1 MSPSLPPSPSFDS
14 SQVPS
19 NRPPND
25 RSSHLSST
33 PNSAGFDASDARVRL
48 ANDALPPVEP
58 PSAGFVVQLFFIPL
72 VIVSLIV
79 GVWLMFSWIA
89 HAGSNPRALV
99 AEIRKNNDA
108 SWQKAF
114 ELANLLRNSDADA
127 IKDDEELA
135 GDLCTFLDA
144 ELAAGLQDEAKV
156 KLREFLCGVLGQ
168 FRVGQVVPTLV
179 EAVRTQKS
187 SVDLRVRTA
196 AVEALT
202 VHLSNVGAERVAQ
215 RNAVRA
221 VLLDASRSRSDNPDE
236 RPKYDQLRSS
246 AAFALGVLGDEES
259 LGRLSELL
267 DDGYANVRFNAALG
281 LARHGDPRAID
292 GLIDMLDPDNP
303 AVTRDETN
311 EGEKTRKRIRVL
323 KNAIRATA
331 RFWEVRHDLPP
342 GLLSS
347 IEKLS
352 SADVAKDVQMDATD
366 LLLTVRRAESGGD
379 R

>member
-1 MSPSLPPSPSFDS
+1 
-14 SQVPS
+14 
-19 NRPPND
+19 
-25 RSSHLSST
+25 
-33 PNSAGFDASDARVRL
+33 
-48 ANDALPPVEP
+48 
-58 PSAGFVVQLFFIPL
+58 
-72 VIVSLIV
+72 
-79 GVWLMFSWIA
+79 
-89 HAGSNPRALV
+89 
-99 AEIRKNNDA
+99 
-108 SWQKAF
+108 
-114 ELANLLRNSDADA
+114 
-127 IKDDEELA
+127 
-135 GDLCTFLDA
+135 
-144 ELAAGLQDEAKV
+144 
-156 KLREFLCGVLGQ
+156 
-168 FRVGQVVPTLV
+168 
-179 EAVRTQKS
+179 
-187 SVDLRVRTA
+187 
-196 AVEALT
+196 
-202 VHLSNVGAERVAQ
+202 LSNVGAERVAQ

>member
-1 MSPSLPPSPSFDS
+1 L
-14 SQVPS
+14 
-19 NRPPND
+19 
-25 RSSHLSST
+25 
-33 PNSAGFDASDARVRL
+33 AS
-48 ANDALPPVEP
+48 DALPPVEP

-79 GVWLMFSWIA
+79 CVWLMFSWIA
-89 HAGSNPRALV
+89 HAGSNPRAIV

-127 IKDDEELA
+127 IKDDVELA

-144 ELAAGLQDEAKV
+144 ELAAGQQDEAKV

-187 SVDLRVRTA
+187 AVDLRVRTA

-202 VHLSNVGAERVAQ
+202 VHLSNVGSERVAQ
-215 RNAVRA
+215 RDAVRD

-246 AAFALGVLGDEES
+246 AAFALGVLGGEES
-259 LGRLSELL
+259 LQRLSELR

-281 LARHGDPRAID
+281 LARHGDPRAVE
-292 GLIDMLDPDNP
+292 GLVDMLDPVNP
-303 AVTRDETN
+303 AVTVDETN
-311 EGEKTRKRIRVL
+311 EGEKLRKRIRVL

-331 RFWEVRHDLPP
+331 RYWEVRHELPQDL
-342 GLLSS
+342 LAA

-352 SADVAKDVQMDATD
+352 TTDVAKDVQMDATD
-366 LLLTVRRAESGGD
+366 LLLTIRRAETRSD
-379 R
+379 P